1 MKHLF
6 EKTFWE
12 TPFSCERGGL
22 TIRGKAMIPKQQREE
37 KLTPV
42 IVSHGFMAN
51 MQTTAG
57 YCRKLASWGFAAF
70 CFDFPGGCIKGSSD
84 GKTTEMSVFT
94 EAEDLEA
101 VIGYVSSLGNVDSS
115 KLILMGCSQGGFV
128 SAIVAAKLK
137 EKVARLILFY
147 PALCIPDDARAGK
160 MMMATFDP
168 QNIPEIVN
176 CGPMKLGRIYPAS
189 VIDKDPNELI
199 QDYQG
204 PVTII
209 HGDADPIVKLSYSES
224 AMAAY
229 QAHRDTKGLKLPHA
243 DAQLFVIRGA
253 GHGFKG
259 EEDKLAME
267 IVKQVLHNR
276 FCALEVEVELTG
288 HELKKKDGKRYLTL
302 PFKGNAVGPY
312 FKGVIQEGAADE
324 QERGG
329 LASEKLIHAC
339 ADYVIQGED
348 FTGESCEM
356 HIINRN
362 DGKKW
367 VPEVHTDS
375 KVMDFIN
382 HSQGRTVFEG
392 RKIGPVIRIFY
403 RAEERKPL

>member
-1 MKHLF
+1 MKHF
-6 EKTFWE
+6 IEKKVSVI
-12 TPFSCERGGL
+12 PFSCTRDGL
-22 TIRGKAMIPKQQREE
+22 TIRGKAMIPTKAKSS

-42 IVSHGFMAN
+42 IVSHGFMAD
-51 MQTTAG
+51 MRSTAG
-57 YCRKLASWGFAAF
+57 YCRKLAGWGFAAF
-70 CFDFPGGCIKGSSD
+70 CFDFAGGCLRGTSD

-94 EAEDLEA
+94 EVEDLLA
-101 VIGYVSSLGNVDSS
+101 VIDYVGSLPDVDIS

-128 SAIVAAKLK
+128 SAITAAKLQ

-147 PALCIPDDARAGK
+147 PALCIPDDARAGH
-160 MMMATFDP
+160 MMMARFDP
-168 QNIPEIVN
+168 ENIPETLN
-176 CGPMKLGRIYPAS
+176 CGPMKLGRVYPAS

-199 QDYQG
+199 QSYQG

-209 HGDADPIVKLSYSES
+209 HGDADEIVALRYSES

-229 QAHRDTKGLKLPHA
+229 QAHRDTKGLRLPHA

-259 EEDKLAME
+259 QEDSLAME

-288 HELKKKDGKRYLTL
+288 HEMKKEGGKTYLIL
-302 PFKGNAVGPY
+302 PFTGKAVGPY
-312 FKGVIQEGAADE
+312 FKGEIEEGAADE

-329 LASEKLIHAC
+329 IAGEKLIHAC
-339 ADYVIQGED
+339 ADYVVKGED
-348 FTGESCEM
+348 FTGGSCEM

-375 KVMDFIN
+375 MVMDFIN
-382 HSQGRTVFEG
+382 HCQGRTVFEG

-403 RAEERKPL
+403 RAEERKES

>member
-1 MKHLF
+1 MKPVF
-6 EKTFWE
+6 EKTYWE
-12 TPFSCERGGL
+12 TPFSCERDSL
-22 TIRGKAMIPKQQREE
+22 TIRGKAMIPKKQTAD

-70 CFDFPGGCIKGSSD
+70 CFDFAGGCIKGSSD

-101 VIGYVSSLGNVDSS
+101 VIGYVSSLGNVDGS

-128 SAIVAAKLK
+128 SAIVAARLK

-243 DAQLFVIRGA
+243 DAQLHVIRGA

-276 FCALEVEVELTG
+276 FCALEVEVELT
-288 HELKKKDGKRYLTL
+288 
-302 PFKGNAVGPY
+302 
-312 FKGVIQEGAADE
+312 
-324 QERGG
+324 
-329 LASEKLIHAC
+329 
-339 ADYVIQGED
+339 
-348 FTGESCEM
+348 
-356 HIINRN
+356 
-362 DGKKW
+362 
-367 VPEVHTDS
+367 
-375 KVMDFIN
+375 
-382 HSQGRTVFEG
+382 
-392 RKIGPVIRIFY
+392 
-403 RAEERKPL
+403 